1 MIEAVA
7 LAAYAALVSAA
18 APPLLARARWAHR
31 APATAVL
38 AWLGLM
44 VTFVIAVA
52 LALYHLGLGE
62 QHAHDGFAGLLSTC
76 GLVAGATAGDG
87 PLTFGDVLVL
97 AAPVAIVLLPAGWLV
112 RCAWQVRRARRRQLD
127 MLALVG
133 EPAPEYGA
141 TIVDYGVPAVYCL
154 PGRRSRVVVTRAAL
168 EVLSE
173 GQLKAVLAHEHAHIA
188 GRHHLLKVLVDAFS
202 RAFPGLPLA
211 RHAKEQTNL
220 LLEMIADDHAVRLH
234 PRETLAAAI
243 CEVAAGR
250 VPRAALGAG
259 GSGALIR
266 LRRVLTPQPRPHRA
280 TWWGVVVATVAA
292 PLLPLVACG
301 P

>member
-7 LAAYAALVSAA
+7 LAAYAALVSVA
-18 APPLLARARWAHR
+18 APPLLARASWAHR
-31 APATAVL
+31 APAAAVF

-44 VTFVIAVA
+44 VTFVIAIA
-52 LALYHLGLGE
+52 LAVYHLGLGE
-62 QHAHDGFAGLLSTC
+62 EHAHGGLAGFLSAC
-76 GLVAGATAGDG
+76 GLVPGAPAGD
-87 PLTFGDVLVL
+87 PLTFGDLLVL
-97 AAPVAIVLLPAGWLV
+97 AAPVAVVLLPAGWLV
-112 RCAWQVRRARRRQLD
+112 RCVRQVRRARRRQLD

-133 EPAPEYGA
+133 EPAPEYSA

-154 PGRRSRVVVTRAAL
+154 AGRRSRVVVTRAAL
-168 EVLSE
+168 DVLSE
-173 GQLKAVLAHEHAHIA
+173 SQLKAVLAHERAHIA

-220 LLEMIADDHAVRLH
+220 LLEMIADDHALRLH

-250 VPRAALGAG
+250 APQAALGAG
-259 GSGALIR
+259 GSGVLIR

-280 TWWGVVVATVAA
+280 TWWAVVVATVAA
-292 PLLPLVACG
+292 PLVPLVACG